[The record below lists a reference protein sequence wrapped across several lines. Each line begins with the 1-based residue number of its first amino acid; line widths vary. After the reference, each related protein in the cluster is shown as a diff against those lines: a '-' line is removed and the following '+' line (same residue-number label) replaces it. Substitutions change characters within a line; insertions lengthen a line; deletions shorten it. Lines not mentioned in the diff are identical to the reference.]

1 MRKVKVAL
9 IGFNDHS
16 HARQICQSLKEQTD
30 IFELV
35 GYTLPENEREKFP
48 YLMHFLEGYPE
59 MTLEEILNN
68 PEIEAVAVETEE
80 IYLTKYATLAAE
92 HGKHIHMEKPGGQS
106 LEEFEK
112 LIDTVKKNKVVFSV
126 GYMYRY
132 NPYVAKILKEVE
144 DGEFGEIINVEA
156 QMNCYHDEETRQ
168 WLSHMKGGMTF
179 FLGCHLIDLIY
190 RIQGQPNKIIPMNK
204 CTGVDGVTSE
214 DFGMVVFEYDNGVS
228 FAKASAYEIGGY
240 ARRQLVVVGTKKTV
254 VLEPFEM
261 TREGGRPGY
270 NMYTGK
276 VECKVPRPWEDRGE
290 YSESEEYNRYD
301 PMLSAFASFV
311 RGERENP
318 FTPDY
323 ELELYKVLR
332 KSCGGECDV

>member
-1 MRKVKVAL
+1 MRKIKIAL
-9 IGFNDHS
+9 IGFNDYS
-16 HARQICQSLKEQTD
+16 HARQICTSLKEQTD

-59 MTLEEILNN
+59 MSLEEILNN

-80 IYLTKYATLAAE
+80 IYLTKYAIMAAE
-92 HGKHIHMEKPGGQS
+92 HGKHIHMEKPGGQE

-112 LIDTVKKNKVVFSV
+112 LISLVKEKGLVFHT

-132 NPYVAKILKEVE
+132 NPCVKQILADIEN
-144 DGEFGEIINVEA
+144 GEFGEIISVEA
-156 QMNCYHDEETRQ
+156 QMNCMQNTEVRQ

-179 FLGCHLIDLIY
+179 FLGCHLIDLVY
-190 RIQGQPNKIIPMNK
+190 RIQGEPKKIIPMNR
-204 CTGVDGVTSE
+204 CTGKDGITST
-214 DFGMVVFEYDNGVS
+214 DFGMVVFDYGNAVS

-261 TREGGRPGY
+261 KVVGGHSGR

-276 VECKVPRPWEDRGE
+276 VEYKEPRPWEVMGKYE
-290 YSESEEYNRYD
+290 ESEEYHRYD
-301 PMLSAFASFV
+301 PMMAGFAEIV

-318 FTPDY
+318 YTPDY
-323 ELELYKVLR
+323 ELGLFKVLM
-332 KSCGGECDV
+332 KACEEY